1 MFAPLCNEIVMSRNR
16 RMTNMYTP
24 SHLSQHVMVEL
35 LVLFWSQ
42 ELAAWSLDDLHVY
55 HWLVHNT
62 F

>member
-55 HWLVHNT
+55 H
-62 F
+62 